1 MEHSIKCEER
11 ERESPRQTEKSELYT
26 LVYTH
31 LSLCNILSNY
41 KEKSQFFL
49 FNITD

>member
-11 ERESPRQTEKSELYT
+11 ERESPRQTEKSEF
-26 LVYTH
+26 TH

>member
-11 ERESPRQTEKSELYT
+11 ERESPRQTEKSELYPGI
-26 LVYTH
+26 
-31 LSLCNILSNY
+31 LCNILSNY